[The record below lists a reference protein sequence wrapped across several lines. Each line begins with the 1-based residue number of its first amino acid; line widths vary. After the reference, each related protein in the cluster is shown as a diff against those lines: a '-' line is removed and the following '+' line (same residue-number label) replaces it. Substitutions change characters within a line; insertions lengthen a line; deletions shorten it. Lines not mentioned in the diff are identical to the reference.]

1 MKNNHTSVLKQF
13 IQSMQN
19 TKVLG
24 LLLE

>member
-19 TKVLG
+19 TQVLG